1 MTEDSDKYFYFSDGA
16 RRFGPYSRQQVLDLL
31 YQSRVGIMDQI
42 FDSRTQEWTKLYS
55 HGDFDVEET
64 EKHMV
69 TLGLTPEVRATNVS
83 DVAELIS
90 AKLKSKPGAPP
101 PLPAAGVPAAAAK
114 IPEKAKEGTVSGG
127 GLTKSIPQSP
137 TETKSWFMKEGA
149 ITLGP
154 YHYLT
159 ILAMIQDG
167 TLRDNDLLK
176 QKGEKD
182 WKKVVEIFSK
192 EEREQ
197 VGALI
202 PLRIENIAPERAN
215 LRKDM
220 RRDINRVLLVSDEK
234 VQYVVQGLDIS
245 VGGIAFASLAP
256 HFQVGQVL
264 TCTLTHTTKDI
275 VDVKGT
281 VHRIQTIKSANNE
294 IKLLKY
300 VLIFDEKIDPSVI
313 MVSED

>member
-1 MTEDSDKYFYFSDGA
+1 LNA
-16 RRFGPYSRQQVLDLL
+16 
-31 YQSRVGIMDQI
+31 
-42 FDSRTQEWTKLYS
+42 
-55 HGDFDVEET
+55 
-64 EKHMV
+64 
-69 TLGLTPEVRATNVS
+69 
-83 DVAELIS
+83 
-90 AKLKSKPGAPP
+90 AKAKRPAAAGAPP
-101 PLPAAGVPAAAAK
+101 PLPAAGVPASTIK
-114 IPEKAKEGTVSGG
+114 TPPSQPVVKEGTVSGV
-127 GLTKSIPQSP
+127 GLTKSIVQSP

-167 TLRDNDLLK
+167 TLRDTDLLK
-176 QKGEKD
+176 QKGAKD
-182 WKKVVEIFSK
+182 WAKVVDIFSK

-202 PLRIENIAPERAN
+202 PLHIEKIAPERAN

-220 RRDINRVLLVSDEK
+220 RRDINRVLLVSDDK

-245 VGGIAFASLAP
+245 IGGIAFASLAP
-256 HFQVGQVL
+256 HFQVGQIL
-264 TCTLTHTTKDI
+264 TCTLTHSTKDI

-281 VHRIQTIKSANNE
+281 VHRIQTIKSSNNE

-313 MVSED
+313 MVSEE